1 MLRIKLT
8 PIYITVSLSKGEL
21 SRTLGI
27 PRILSNP
34 ETSHFGQRESLEFS
48 VSQPKSPQLLLTKFS
63 QASLDQPSARGSSS
77 SKTLCKSDGK
87 SSVTCTYWPWWLK
100 KPTRC
105 RWRKFRGHHWQSSWK
120 VLALLYF
127 PSETVGW
134 PRWAVCALDGDKN
147 CVSSQVQLH
156 LGPPQQQIM
165 SPCQC
170 NMLCVWIFKSFLQ
183 SLTVVLGGVYSQN
196 KY

>member
-105 RWRKFRGHHWQSSWK
+105 RCRKFRGHHWQSSWK

-147 CVSSQVQLH
+147 NIKTAFLARFSYTWGHPSSKLWVH
-156 LGPPQQQIM
+156 ANATCYAFGP
-165 SPCQC
+165 SSH
-170 NMLCVWIFKSFLQ
+170 FYK
-183 SLTVVLGGVYSQN
+183 VLL
-196 KY
+196 